1 MNKKD
6 IFDQMIDD
14 AESTQERLFLSA
26 VYLFSVK
33 GYNAVGIREL
43 CRSVG
48 VKESSFYNHY
58 PSKEDLL
65 EKIFA
70 YFTECNQRVVMTEEE
85 IEEMAETGDIRVFLT
100 ANMEKF
106 SGVTGDNVLYHTVL
120 QIVLMESYVNPLAYE
135 AAKHNLYYLRRD
147 YTEKV
152 LNRMMERGYIREC
165 DVELVTAEYY
175 YSLKGM
181 LDEFLLRE
189 VWGGDLEGIG
199 TRIQGHIGF
208 FADLLKK

>member
-1 MNKKD
+1 MNKEK
-6 IFDQMIDD
+6 IFSRMIDA

-58 PSKEDLL
+58 PSKEALL
-65 EKIFA
+65 DSIFA
-70 YFTECNQRVVMTEEE
+70 RFAESNERVVMTDAE
-85 IEEMAETGDIRVFLT
+85 IEDMAAKGDIGYFFKV
-100 ANMEKF
+100 NMERF
-106 SGVTGDNVLYHTVL
+106 SAVTDILYHTIL
-120 QIVLMESYVNPLAYE
+120 QIVLMESYVNPRAYE
-135 AAKHNLYYLRRD
+135 AARHNLYYLRRD

-152 LNRMMERGYIREC
+152 LQKMMERGAIREC
-165 DVELVTAEYY
+165 DVQLITAEYY
-175 YSLKGM
+175 YCLKGM

-189 VWGGDLEGIG
+189 IWDGDLNEIG
-199 TRIQGHIGF
+199 MRIHRHIGF
-208 FADLLKK
+208 FTEMLRK

>member
-1 MNKKD
+1 MSKKD

-70 YFTECNQRVVMTEEE
+70 YFAECNQRVVMTEEE

-106 SGVTGDNVLYHTVL
+106 SGVTGDNILYHTVL
-120 QIVLMESYVNPLAYE
+120 QIVLMESYVNPRAYE
-135 AAKHNLYYLRRD
+135 AAKQNLYYLRRD

-165 DVELVTAEYY
+165 DVGLVTAEYY

-199 TRIQGHIGF
+199 MRIQGHIGF

>member
-1 MNKKD
+1 MGKEAEFKK
-6 IFDQMIDD
+6 MIEKAD
-14 AESTQERLFLSA
+14 STQERLFLSA

-58 PSKEDLL
+58 RSKEALL
-65 EKIFA
+65 DSIFA
-70 YFTECNQRVVMTEEE
+70 RFAKSNENVVMSDEE
-85 IEEMAETGDIRVFLT
+85 IESIADKGDIGYFLKT
-100 ANMEKF
+100 NMEKF
-106 SGVTGDNVLYHTVL
+106 SATADDPIYHTIL
-120 QIVLMESYVNPLAYE
+120 QIVLMESYVNPRAYE
-135 AAKHNLYYLRRD
+135 AARHNLYYLRRD

-152 LNRMMERGYIREC
+152 LQRMMERGTIQDC
-165 DVELVTAEYY
+165 DAELITAEYY
-175 YSLKGM
+175 YCLKGM

-189 VWGGDLEGIG
+189 VWNEDLTEIG
-199 TRIQGHIGF
+199 ERIGRHIGF